1 MDSNVDVAKNRL
13 AQESKRTKQVSKN
26 TGMCKWYSVII
37 LLLISLV
44 YLIIYYFKKWVVC
57 LVELMVTV
65 YSPFLTQPLAGLFA
79 HFSFPLNAVIL
90 YNSLHT
96 IVWSP

>member
-37 LLLISLV
+37 SLV

-65 YSPFLTQPLAGLFA
+65 
-79 HFSFPLNAVIL
+79 
-90 YNSLHT
+90 
-96 IVWSP
+96 

>member
-13 AQESKRTKQVSKN
+13 AQESKRTKQGSKN
-26 TGMCKWYSVII
+26 TGRGKWYSVII

-65 YSPFLTQPLAGLFA
+65 
-79 HFSFPLNAVIL
+79 
-90 YNSLHT
+90 
-96 IVWSP
+96 

>member
-26 TGMCKWYSVII
+26 TGMCKWYRVII

-65 YSPFLTQPLAGLFA
+65 
-79 HFSFPLNAVIL
+79 
-90 YNSLHT
+90 
-96 IVWSP
+96 